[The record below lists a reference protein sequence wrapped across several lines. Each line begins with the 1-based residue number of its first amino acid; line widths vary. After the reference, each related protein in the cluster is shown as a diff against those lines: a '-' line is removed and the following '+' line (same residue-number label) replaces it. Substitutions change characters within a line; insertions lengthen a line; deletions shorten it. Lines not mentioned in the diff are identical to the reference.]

1 MPDQVTKEI
10 QQANKFGDE
19 IENLVLAKGQAPTG
33 DRKTLLMAYWSL
45 ALAFDFHRGILA
57 LIDHRF
63 YGSSFALV
71 RPIIETT
78 VRAHVALFCT
88 DEVLKTLHND
98 TYHTNFATVGKEIDT
113 AFGLNG
119 FFEKFL
125 NRARAALHTYTHAG
139 LLQLGRRFK
148 GADLVAHYD
157 EAEILEVIR
166 SSTSCVF
173 MVNNLVTKHFGFE
186 DEWKQNNALF
196 GVWGKH
202 G

>member
-1 MPDQVTKEI
+1 MPDQVVKEI

-45 ALAFDFHRGILA
+45 AFDLHRGILA
-57 LIDHRF
+57 LIDHKF

-98 TYHTNFATVGKEIDT
+98 TYRTNLATVGKEIDT
-113 AFGLNG
+113 AFGLDG
-119 FFEKFL
+119 FFENFL
-125 NRARAALHTYTHAG
+125 NRARTALHSYTHAG

-148 GADLVAHYD
+148 GADLVANYD
-157 EAEILEVIR
+157 EAEIIEVIR
-166 SSTSCVF
+166 ASTSCVF

-186 DEWKQNNALF
+186 NEWKKNNALF

-202 G
+202 A